1 MVGGQFVL
9 DPARTPLSGS
19 CTCRRLAGR
28 DGNGAQMDRLDEL
41 RTAIAENTVPG
52 GSAFG
57 RAAAEVI
64 LLSVQDGGL
73 DSAALRELADWLV
86 ATKPSMT
93 SVRTVA
99 TLALDAEASGGSAAV
114 VSAMEGFIRASEAA
128 IESVAVH
135 ADRFIRPGSRV
146 LFHSYSGSLLHV
158 LRRAADRVPDLTFL
172 FTESRPYR
180 ESRRIVAALADTPV
194 AFEGYSDASVVVAA
208 AQADLAVVGV
218 DALFAD
224 GSFANKTGTL
234 PLALACDYVGI
245 PLYAVTEVS
254 KLYRGDPADVG
265 MEQRPAEE
273 MEDGWELATSKRV
286 RMRNQF
292 FEVTPARLVAGYWTD
307 LGVLAP
313 DELSALPAAGAE
325 A

>member
-1 MVGGQFVL
+1 
-9 DPARTPLSGS
+9 
-19 CTCRRLAGR
+19 
-28 DGNGAQMDRLDEL
+28 MDRLEEL
-41 RTAIAENTVPG
+41 RKAIAENTVPG

-64 LLSVQDGGL
+64 LLTVQRDG
-73 DSAALRELADWLV
+73 DNPTDLRELTDWLV

-99 TLALDAEASGGSAAV
+99 RLALDAATRDNAAV
-114 VSAMEGFIRASEAA
+114 VATMRDFIQASEAA

-135 ADRFIRPGSRV
+135 ADTHISAGARV
-146 LFHSYSGSLLHV
+146 LFHSFSGSLIQV
-158 LRRAADRVPDLTFL
+158 LTRAAQRTPDLTFL

-180 ESRRIVAALADTPV
+180 ESRRVVAALADYPLS
-194 AFEGYSDASVVVAA
+194 FEGYSDAAVAVAA
-208 AQADLAVVGV
+208 STADLAVVGV

-234 PLALACDYVGI
+234 PLALACDHVGI

-254 KLYRGDPADVG
+254 KLYAGDPSDVE

-273 MEDGWELATSKRV
+273 MEDDWELAVSKRV
-286 RMRNQF
+286 TMRNQF
-292 FEVTPARLVAGYWTD
+292 FEITPASLVTAYWTD
-307 LGVLAP
+307 VGVLSPSEVSRAV
-313 DELSALPAAGAE
+313 DEGARVR
-325 A
+325 